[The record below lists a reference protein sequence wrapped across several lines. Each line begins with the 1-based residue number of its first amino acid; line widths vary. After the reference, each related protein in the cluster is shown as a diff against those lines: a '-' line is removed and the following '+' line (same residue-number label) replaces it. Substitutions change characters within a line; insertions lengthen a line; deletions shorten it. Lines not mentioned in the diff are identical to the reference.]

1 MITGQGQNS
10 LPFFFVISFF
20 CTIFAAETKTPTIMN
35 TEEKF
40 VITIS
45 RQFGTGGHEIGAEL
59 ARRLGVKLLDK
70 QILNAVAGRIHVIEG
85 AMDNI
90 EARNPL
96 WRDDFTNFYRNYMTK
111 VEYNGQEHDI
121 TSHTLFKAQCE
132 AIRQIAEE
140 ESCVIVGRC
149 GFDIF
154 ANHPNA
160 LKIFV
165 HSSLESRKRRI
176 AEKYD
181 ISEYDAA
188 AMIVDN
194 DYSRELYTKTFTGR
208 DWLDAT
214 NYDISLDVRKF
225 GINGA
230 VDFLMKCIAG

>member
-1 MITGQGQNS
+1 
-10 LPFFFVISFF
+10 
-20 CTIFAAETKTPTIMN
+20 MN
-35 TEEKF
+35 KEDKF

-70 QILNAVAGRIHVIEG
+70 QILNEVASRMKSVEDAVEK
-85 AMDNI
+85 I

-96 WRDDFTNFYRNYMTK
+96 WRDDFTNFYRTYMANA
-111 VEYNGQEHDI
+111 EYNGQEQEQ
-121 TSHTLFKAQCE
+121 TSRKLFRAQ
-132 AIRQIAEE
+132 ADVIRRIADE
-140 ESCVIVGRC
+140 ESCIIIGRC

-154 ANHPNA
+154 ADHPNA
-160 LKIFV
+160 LKIFI
-165 HSSLESRKRRI
+165 HSTMDVRKRRI

-181 ISEYDAA
+181 ISESDAA

-208 DWLDAT
+208 DWKDAT

-230 VDFLMKCIAG
+230 VDFLMHCIE

>member
-1 MITGQGQNS
+1 
-10 LPFFFVISFF
+10 
-20 CTIFAAETKTPTIMN
+20 MN
-35 TEEKF
+35 KEDKF

-70 QILNAVAGRIHVIEG
+70 QILNEVASRMRSVEDAVEK
-85 AMDNI
+85 I

-96 WRDDFTNFYRNYMTK
+96 WRDDFTNFYRTYMANA
-111 VEYNGQEHDI
+111 EYNGQEQEQ
-121 TSHTLFKAQCE
+121 TSRKLFRAQ
-132 AIRQIAEE
+132 ADVIRRIADE
-140 ESCVIVGRC
+140 ESCIIIGRC

-154 ANHPNA
+154 ADHPNA
-160 LKIFV
+160 LKIFI
-165 HSSLESRKRRI
+165 HSTMDVRKRRI

-181 ISEYDAA
+181 ISESDAA

-208 DWLDAT
+208 DWKDAT

-225 GINGA
+225 GVNGA
-230 VDFLMKCIAG
+230 VDFLMHCIE

>member
-1 MITGQGQNS
+1 
-10 LPFFFVISFF
+10 
-20 CTIFAAETKTPTIMN
+20 MN
-35 TEEKF
+35 REEQF

-45 RQFGTGGHEIGAEL
+45 RQFGTGGHEIGAAL
-59 ARRLGVKLLDK
+59 ASRLGVKLLDK
-70 QILNAVAGRIHVIEG
+70 QILNEVAARYHTVEK
-85 AMDNI
+85 AMEKI

-96 WRDDFTNFYRNYMTK
+96 WRDDFTNFYRNYMTHA
-111 VEYNGQEHDI
+111 EYSGQEHDQ
-121 TSHTLFKAQCE
+121 TSHELFKAQAE
-132 AIRQIAEE
+132 TIRRIASE

-154 ANHPNA
+154 ADHPNA

-165 HSSLESRKRRI
+165 HSSLDCRKRRI

-181 ISEYDAA
+181 ISEHDAA

-208 DWLDAT
+208 DWTDAR

-225 GINGA
+225 GVNGA
-230 VDFLMKCIAG
+230 VDFLMHCIG

>member
-1 MITGQGQNS
+1 M
-10 LPFFFVISFF
+10 
-20 CTIFAAETKTPTIMN
+20 
-35 TEEKF
+35 
-40 VITIS
+40 ITIS

-70 QILNAVAGRIHVIEG
+70 QILNEVAARIDAVEEAVEK
-85 AMDNI
+85 I

-96 WRDDFTNFYRNYMTK
+96 WRDDFTNFYRTYMANA
-111 VEYNGQEHDI
+111 EYNGQEQDQ
-121 TSHTLFKAQCE
+121 TSHALFRAQAD
-132 AIRQIAEE
+132 AIRRIASE

-154 ANHPNA
+154 ADHPNA

-165 HSSLESRKRRI
+165 HSSLDCRKRRI
-176 AEKYD
+176 AVKYD
-181 ISEYDAA
+181 ISEHDAA

-208 DWLDAT
+208 DWTDAT

-225 GINGA
+225 GVNGA
-230 VDFLMKCIAG
+230 VDFLMNCIE

>member
-1 MITGQGQNS
+1 
-10 LPFFFVISFF
+10 
-20 CTIFAAETKTPTIMN
+20 MN
-35 TEEKF
+35 REEQF

-45 RQFGTGGHEIGAEL
+45 RQFGTGGHEIGATL
-59 ARRLGVKLLDK
+59 ASRLGVKLLDK
-70 QILNAVAGRIHVIEG
+70 QILNEVAARYHTVEK
-85 AMDNI
+85 AMEKI

-96 WRDDFTNFYRNYMTK
+96 WRDDFTNFYRNYMTHA
-111 VEYNGQEHDI
+111 EYNGQEHDQ
-121 TSHTLFKAQCE
+121 TSHELFKAQAE
-132 AIRQIAEE
+132 TIRRIASE

-154 ANHPNA
+154 ADHPNA

-165 HSSLESRKRRI
+165 HSSLDCRKRRI

-181 ISEYDAA
+181 ISEHDAA

-208 DWLDAT
+208 DWTDAR

-225 GINGA
+225 GVNGA
-230 VDFLMKCIAG
+230 VDFLMHCIG

>member
-1 MITGQGQNS
+1 
-10 LPFFFVISFF
+10 
-20 CTIFAAETKTPTIMN
+20 MN
-35 TEEKF
+35 KEEKF

-70 QILNAVAGRIHVIEG
+70 QILNEVAARINAVEEAVEK
-85 AMDNI
+85 I

-96 WRDDFTNFYRNYMTK
+96 WRDDFTNFYRTYMANA
-111 VEYNGQEHDI
+111 EYNGQEQDQ
-121 TSHTLFKAQCE
+121 TSHALFRAQAD
-132 AIRQIAEE
+132 AIRRIASE

-154 ANHPNA
+154 ADHPNA

-165 HSSLESRKRRI
+165 HSSLDCRKRRI
-176 AEKYD
+176 AVKYD
-181 ISEYDAA
+181 ISEHDAA

-194 DYSRELYTKTFTGR
+194 DYSRELYTKTYTGR
-208 DWLDAT
+208 EWKDAT

-225 GINGA
+225 GVNGA
-230 VDFLMKCIAG
+230 VDFLMNCIE

>member
-1 MITGQGQNS
+1 
-10 LPFFFVISFF
+10 
-20 CTIFAAETKTPTIMN
+20 MN
-35 TEEKF
+35 KEDKF

-70 QILNAVAGRIHVIEG
+70 QILNEVAARINAVEEAVEK
-85 AMDNI
+85 I

-96 WRDDFTNFYRNYMTK
+96 WRDDFTNFYRTYMANA
-111 VEYNGQEHDI
+111 EYNGQEQDQ
-121 TSHTLFKAQCE
+121 TSHALFRAQAE
-132 AIRQIAEE
+132 AIKRIASE

-154 ANHPNA
+154 ADHPNA

-165 HSSLESRKRRI
+165 HSSLDCRKRRI
-176 AEKYD
+176 AAKYD
-181 ISEYDAA
+181 ISEHDAA

-208 DWLDAT
+208 DWRDAT

-225 GINGA
+225 GVNGA
-230 VDFLMKCIAG
+230 VDFLMNCIE